1 MEKIIMEASIRN
13 KEEKLLEVRAE
24 SLVPCVVYWH
34 KQEPISLKI
43 DNSLL
48 LRTFRKT
55 GMNHVINLS
64 IEGKEIEVLFHE
76 IQREPVSGEF
86 QHIDF
91 LAIVKGEKVH
101 TKIPLSFVWN
111 SKAASEWAMIEETIK
126 ELDVKAE
133 AKDLVDTI
141 EVDLSKLEETG
152 QHISVSDI
160 TAPKGIT
167 IENNQNDVIVS
178 AVKLRAIK
186 EDSDESNEESAE

>member
-1 MEKIIMEASIRN
+1 MEASVRN

-24 SLVPCVVYWH
+24 SLVPCVVYGH

-48 LRTFRKT
+48 LRTFRT
-55 GMNHVINLS
+55 AGMNHVVTLV

-91 LAIVKGEKVH
+91 LAFVKGEKVH
-101 TKIPLSFVWN
+101 AKIPLTFVWN
-111 SKAASEWAMIEETIK
+111 SKAASEGAMIEETIK

-141 EVDLSKLEETG
+141 EIDLSKLEEAG
-152 QHISVSDI
+152 QHISVSDV

-167 IENNQNDVIVS
+167 IENNENDVIVS

-186 EDSDESNEESAE
+186 EEADETTEESTK